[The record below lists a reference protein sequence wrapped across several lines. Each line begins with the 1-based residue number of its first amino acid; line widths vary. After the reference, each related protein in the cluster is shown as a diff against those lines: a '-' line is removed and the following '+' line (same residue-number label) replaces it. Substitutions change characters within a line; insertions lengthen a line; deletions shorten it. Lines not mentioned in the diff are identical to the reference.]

1 MANSYVRG
9 SNPVWSFVDLTGHQ
23 FDDTFYM
30 FVLEN
35 TIPYV
40 PATVYHTVSGTPW
53 SNPIQFLANGT
64 LPVDIFWDPDQVYR
78 LEFRQGSTQS
88 DPLIYLVENYSPG
101 GSGDTPVDTTAVATD
116 NQITNAQFSL
126 ISFNSPFSLTSV
138 TDPDPIEVAPGWFL
152 NLTGTGSVTL
162 ERVAL
167 TSTLSNP
174 TNAPYALRIT
184 LSGTWTGT
192 PYLSQRFN
200 ENGMLWS
207 TFTQSRYVASSVTA
221 RIQGAPQNISAQ
233 LYDSMGTPLT
243 TVLASTVVT
252 DTFNEYTDHGLMPA
266 TTNTDT
272 PPNAWI
278 VYRLFIPTSVDIY
291 LSSFQLLTSNT
302 ANNFQYIQD
311 SIERQQDYTFHYYRD
326 SLLRQQK
333 ECVLTGWDFGL
344 NPWQAYPVAATNL
357 ASFGYTADQTIVIQ
371 QAYVAGAVGNNIST
385 ARASVANNY
394 GFQVASVTANN
405 QFAIIQYID
414 TATIRAGWGEV
425 FSSLVKIIAQLQNP
439 ALTLR
444 MKMKLI
450 YRTTLPGAVSQ
461 TEPIA
466 SWAASG
472 EPTFAAGWT
481 ALTAEND
488 PTYLLVNGANELLFE
503 GFELPAASTNL
514 MTLGIVIY
522 TMDSMIQSGTPD
534 HIVFNKVSLVQN
546 DFAIDVPSLTFDE
559 TLRRCQYYYE
569 TSFEPGGATLTTGP
583 QRSSIVSACYEPQN
597 AYFNQGAANVSCFPN
612 GFGVQYKVIKRAA
625 PTLEIYSGA
634 STTVNRV
641 LAFLNGSSATG
652 QAETNVATFYTT
664 FGGNGVYGFS
674 YRGTGLSTMVPPISS
689 STAATAGI
697 LFHYIANSRLGV

>member
-1 MANSYVRG
+1 MATYVRG
-9 SNPVWSFVDLTGHQ
+9 SNPIWSLVDLTGHQ

-30 FVLEN
+30 FVLQN
-35 TIPYV
+35 TLPYL
-40 PATVYHTVSGTPW
+40 PATVYHTVSGIPW
-53 SNPIQFLANGT
+53 TQPIQFLANGT
-64 LPVDIFWDPDQVYR
+64 LPVDIFWDPDVIYR
-78 LEFRQGSTQS
+78 LEFRQGPTQN
-88 DPLIYLVENYSPG
+88 DPLIYEVDNYSPG
-101 GSGDTPVDTTAVATD
+101 GSGDTPIDTTAIATD
-116 NQITNAQFSL
+116 NQITNPQFSL
-126 ISFNSPFSLTSV
+126 ISFSSTFTLTA
-138 TDPDPIEVAPGWFL
+138 TNPDPIEVAPGWFL
-152 NLTGTGSVTL
+152 NLAGTGTVTL
-162 ERVAL
+162 ERLAL
-167 TSTLSNP
+167 SSTLTNP

-200 ENGMLWS
+200 QNGMLWS
-207 TFTQSRYVASSVTA
+207 TFTEPRYVSNSVTA

-233 LYDSMGTPLT
+233 LYDSMGTALT

-252 DTFNEYTDHGLMPA
+252 DTFNEYVDHGLMPS
-266 TTNTDT
+266 TTNTNT
-272 PPNAWI
+272 PPDAWI
-278 VYRLFIPTSVDIY
+278 EYRLFLPTTVDIY
-291 LSSFQLLTSNT
+291 LTSFQLVTSNSIT
-302 ANNFQYIQD
+302 NFQYIQD
-311 SIERQQDYTFHYYRD
+311 TIERQQDYTFHYYRD

-357 ASFGYTADQTIVIQ
+357 ASFGYTADQTIMIQ
-371 QAYVAGAVGNNIST
+371 QAYVASASGNNIST

-394 GFQVASVTANN
+394 GFQVTAVTATN
-405 QFAIIQYID
+405 QFAMVQYID
-414 TATIRAGWGEV
+414 TATIRAGWGKT
-425 FSSLVKIIAQLQNP
+425 FSSLVKLIAQLQNP

-444 MKMKLI
+444 MKMKLV
-450 YRTTLPGAVSQ
+450 YRTTLPSAVSQ

-466 SWAASG
+466 SWTASG
-472 EPTFAAGWT
+472 EPVFAAGWT
-481 ALTAEND
+481 ALSAIND
-488 PTYLLVNGANELLFE
+488 PVYNIVNGANTLLFE

-514 MTLGIVIY
+514 MTLGVVLY
-522 TMDSMIQSGTPD
+522 TMDSMLQSGTPD

-583 QRSSIVSACYEPQN
+583 QRSSIVSAVYEPQN

-612 GFGVQYKVIKRAA
+612 GFGLQYKVIKRAS
-625 PTLEIYSGA
+625 PTLSIYSGA
-634 STTVNRV
+634 STTLNRV

-652 QAETNVATFYTT
+652 QAEADVATYFTT
-664 FGGNGVYGFS
+664 FGGNGVQGFS

-697 LFHYIANSRLGV
+697 LYQYIANSRLGV